1 MCDVL
6 IIGGGIVGL
15 ATAYQLTR
23 RYPALK
29 VVILEKE
36 AEVAKHQTGHN
47 SGVLH
52 SGIYYRPGSL
62 RALNCRTGKMAMEQF
77 CREEGIPFD
86 ICGKVIVAI
95 DEAELPLL
103 AAIYDRGLQNGVRC
117 ERIDQARLLEIEPHV
132 AGIAAIH
139 VPEAGIVDYASVA
152 RRLAQ
157 IVQERGSEVI
167 TSARVTGM
175 RHGSMQVVVEST
187 AGEFTADY
195 VVNCAGLYSD
205 RVARLSGA
213 EPDAQIIPFRGEYY
227 DVVPAAQHLC
237 RNLIYPVP
245 NPEFPFLGVHFTRT
259 IHGHLEC
266 GPNAV
271 LAFAREGYSKD
282 IVNLGD
288 LLETITHTGFV
299 RMAIK
304 YWRDGLME
312 MWRSFSRPA
321 FLAALQRLIP
331 SIRDED
337 ITPAPAG
344 VRAQAIASAGH
355 LIDDFSFL
363 DHGRVVNVCNAPSPA
378 ATSSLN
384 VGQLVVDRLAKK
396 LEYRL

>member
-1 MCDVL
+1 MRVL

-15 ATAYQLTR
+15 ATAWQLTR

-29 VVILEKE
+29 ITILEKE
-36 AEVAKHQTGHN
+36 AAVAQHQTGHN

-62 RALNCRTGKMAMEQF
+62 RAQNCRTGKLAMENF
-77 CREEGIPFD
+77 CREFEIPFD
-86 ICGKVIVAI
+86 ICGKVIVAVA
-95 DEAELPLL
+95 EAELPLL

-117 ERIDQARLLEIEPHV
+117 ERIDRERLLELEPHV
-132 AGIAAIH
+132 NGIAAIH
-139 VPEAGIVDYASVA
+139 VPEAGIVDYAAVA
-152 RRLAQ
+152 RKLAEKVVEQ
-157 IVQERGSEVI
+157 GGEVI
-167 TSARVTGM
+167 TNARVTGM

-187 AGEFTADY
+187 AGEFEADY

-213 EPDAQIIPFRGEYY
+213 DPDAQIIPFRGEYY
-227 DVVPAAQHLC
+227 DVLPAAHHLC

-259 IHGHLEC
+259 IHGHLDC

-271 LAFAREGYSKD
+271 LAFAREGYSRD
-282 IVNLGD
+282 IVNLPE
-288 LLETITHTGFV
+288 LIETITHSGFL
-299 RMAIK
+299 RLAIK

-331 SIRDED
+331 AIRDED
-337 ITPAPAG
+337 IKPAPAG
-344 VRAQAIASAGH
+344 VRAQAVASAGN

-384 VGQLVVDRLAKK
+384 VGQLVVDRLAKRW
-396 LEYRL
+396 E